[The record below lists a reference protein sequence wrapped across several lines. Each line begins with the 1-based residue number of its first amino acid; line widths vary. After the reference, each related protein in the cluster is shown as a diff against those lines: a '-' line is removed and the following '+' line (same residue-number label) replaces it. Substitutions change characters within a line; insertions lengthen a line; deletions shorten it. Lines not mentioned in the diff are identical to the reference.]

1 MDLAKIYLEED
12 LFPKDITSWIERPY
26 GFLFYNDENKESY
39 DSNHALVFRNRV
51 TELDQVLEDIVQFYS
66 EKGIRPSIYQS
77 IADDGYFEHISD
89 ELTRHGFSFW
99 TEPQSYMVLLGENK
113 IQPNPNITVQK
124 VTRWDDAFATHIF
137 EAAGESWEID
147 VAKKALDKANTLFFV
162 AYDNS
167 VPVGMTHCHVADGV
181 CRVDYL
187 LVATNCRN
195 KGVGRALIHYFVEY
209 CVQNHIENCYLWP
222 DGETAANIYQ
232 EAGFRTVAVKQAGR
246 AVARKEEIDELLMLR
261 IQSTK

>member
-99 TEPQSYMVLLGENK
+99 TEPQNYMVLLGENK

-137 EAAGESWEID
+137 EAAGEPWEID
-147 VAKKALDKANTLFFV
+147 VARKALDKANTLFFV

-195 KGVGRALIHYFVEY
+195 KGVGRALIHYFVDY

-246 AVARKEEIDELLMLR
+246 AVARKEE
-261 IQSTK
+261 

>member
-99 TEPQSYMVLLGENK
+99 TEPQNYMVLLGENK

-137 EAAGESWEID
+137 EAAGEPWEID

-246 AVARKEEIDELLMLR
+246 AMARKEE
-261 IQSTK
+261 

>member
-99 TEPQSYMVLLGENK
+99 TEPQNYMVLLGENK

-137 EAAGESWEID
+137 EAAGEPWEID

-222 DGETAANIYQ
+222 DGETAANIYH

-246 AVARKEEIDELLMLR
+246 AVARKEE
-261 IQSTK
+261 

>member
-99 TEPQSYMVLLGENK
+99 TEPQNYMVLLGENK

-137 EAAGESWEID
+137 EAAGEPWEID
-147 VAKKALDKANTLFFV
+147 VARKALDKANTLFFV

-246 AVARKEEIDELLMLR
+246 AVARKEE
-261 IQSTK
+261 

>member
-51 TELDQVLEDIVQFYS
+51 AELDQVLEDIVQFYS

-99 TEPQSYMVLLGENK
+99 TEPQNYMVLLGENK

-137 EAAGESWEID
+137 EAAGEPWEID

-246 AVARKEEIDELLMLR
+246 AVARKEE
-261 IQSTK
+261 

>member
-99 TEPQSYMVLLGENK
+99 TEPQNYMVLLGENK

-137 EAAGESWEID
+137 EAAGEPWEID
-147 VAKKALDKANTLFFV
+147 VARKALDKANTLFFV

-195 KGVGRALIHYFVEY
+195 KGVGRALIHYFMEY

-246 AVARKEEIDELLMLR
+246 AVARKEE
-261 IQSTK
+261 

>member
-99 TEPQSYMVLLGENK
+99 TEPQNYMVLLGENK

-124 VTRWDDAFATHIF
+124 VTRWDDAFATHIL
-137 EAAGESWEID
+137 
-147 VAKKALDKANTLFFV
+147 KRLANLGK
-162 AYDNS
+162 S
-167 VPVGMTHCHVADGV
+167 MLPERLWIKPTHCS
-181 CRVDYL
+181 
-187 LVATNCRN
+187 
-195 KGVGRALIHYFVEY
+195 
-209 CVQNHIENCYLWP
+209 LWP
-222 DGETAANIYQ
+222 MI
-232 EAGFRTVAVKQAGR
+232 TVCP
-246 AVARKEEIDELLMLR
+246 
-261 IQSTK
+261 

>member
-1 MDLAKIYLEED
+1 MDLAKIYIEED
-12 LFPKDITSWIERPY
+12 LFPREITNWIERPY
-26 GFLFYNDENKESY
+26 GFLFYNDENKDSY

-66 EKGIRPSIYQS
+66 EMGIRPSIYQS

-99 TEPQSYMVLLGENK
+99 TEPQNYMVLLGENK

-137 EAAGESWEID
+137 EAAGEPWEID

-246 AVARKEEIDELLMLR
+246 AVARKEE
-261 IQSTK
+261 